1 MTIHD
6 LITGGG
12 GALLVLTSLLQISPI
27 PINPWSVVARAFGRA
42 INGELYKKVDA
53 VEKLLDAHISKDDAN
68 RADRKRFRILQ
79 FNGEILRYIE
89 HTEEEFVDVLKDI
102 DDYKS
107 YCEKHPDYPNSR
119 AVHAIANI
127 ERVYDERLLK
137 NDFL

>member
-1 MTIHD
+1 MTVHD
-6 LITGGG
+6 LLAGGG
-12 GALLVLTSLLQISPI
+12 GVLVVLTSLLQLSPI
-27 PINPWSVVARAFGRA
+27 PINPWSAVASALGRA

-79 FNGEILRYIE
+79 FNGEILRHIE

>member
-68 RADRKRFRILQ
+68 PRVRRQRQMCIRDRFTPLQ
-79 FNGEILRYIE
+79 TLNGF
-89 HTEEEFVDVLKDI
+89 TTSGF
-102 DDYKS
+102 
-107 YCEKHPDYPNSR
+107 
-119 AVHAIANI
+119 
-127 ERVYDERLLK
+127 
-137 NDFL
+137 

>member
-1 MTIHD
+1 MRH
-6 LITGGG
+6 
-12 GALLVLTSLLQISPI
+12 
-27 PINPWSVVARAFGRA
+27 
-42 INGELYKKVDA
+42 
-53 VEKLLDAHISKDDAN
+53 
-68 RADRKRFRILQ
+68 
-79 FNGEILRYIE
+79 IE